1 MQPPNPF
8 SDDMLRTI
16 LTPRTHNSEQFA
28 YMSSL
33 ASVSRNFRNEV
44 NSQIF
49 DGDHMHDNFD
59 KLIDAQVGLHAPATL
74 RQRLIV
80 CQNREDQ
87 VEVLRETRQCV
98 ADAYLDEVFLEDIL
112 SEMVLFLV
120 PRDGTDEDIAYN
132 HGLLREVMTENMLM
146 NCPIMKQQCFCS
158 HIMMA
163 AKKFFYNNAI
173 QRYVLQIIRHLLS
186 PFAYDFLSDAGVDI
200 ILRIFDL
207 FRGQMPIVLA
217 GFKSLLLYSN
227 NVGSITKLSATTRAR
242 VVSWVLQIQGQ
253 YSMSH
258 LTHQIIIKKGTEI
271 LALFMVVPDYREN
284 MVKNMLEQFATF
296 LKMDPTRINM
306 KIYLNVLCM
315 ATDQL
320 VDTDRRWTTNIAKLI
335 TNSTL
340 VNLLHDNQIVVMT
353 DHEYVHQMLHI
364 LKNLATLK
372 KRNTEMISSAF
383 QKICFLLSTTIGQ
396 NEVAVDTLQMV
407 QTLIAFVGNIRNLD
421 GHSIVPNLQSQ
432 IVNMGIIPLLM
443 ARLIGYRN
451 QNHQSNGHA
460 ALLSEIALLLYV
472 LVIDNTKH
480 QLMLIDSDAMN
491 ILLDVGILKSTQSA
505 SPVESR
511 TLYLVCYLL
520 NQNYQYVLARDKCFT
535 TRPRQYPNQTRK
547 TNFDKVLRAAV
558 ARPDA
563 AAALCS
569 MFSRCCGQYCAQPTY

>member
-1 MQPPNPF
+1 MQAPHPF
-8 SDDMLRTI
+8 SGDNLRNI
-16 LTPRTHNSEQFA
+16 LTPKTHNSEQFA

-33 ASVSRNFRNEV
+33 ANVSHAFRDEV
-44 NSQIF
+44 KSQTL

-59 KLIDAQVGLHAPATL
+59 KLIDAQVGLHAPETL
-74 RQRLIV
+74 RKRLTA

-98 ADAYLDEVFLEDIL
+98 ADAFLDEVFLEDIL
-112 SEMVLFLV
+112 SEIVGLLM
-120 PRDGTDEDIAYN
+120 PQNGTEEDIAYN

-146 NCPIMKQQCFCS
+146 NCPIMKQQCFCC

-163 AKKFFYNNAI
+163 AKRFFYNNAI
-173 QRYVLQIIRHLLS
+173 QKYVLQIISDLLS

-200 ILRIFDL
+200 ILRILDL
-207 FRGQMPIVLA
+207 HRREMLIVLA

-227 NVGSITKLSATTRAR
+227 NLGSITKLSAATRAR
-242 VVSWVLQIQGQ
+242 VVSWILRIQGQ

-284 MVKNMLEQFATF
+284 FLENMLEQFATF
-296 LKMDPTRINM
+296 LKMHPTRINM

-315 ATDQL
+315 ATDHL
-320 VDTDRRWTTNIAKLI
+320 VDTDRQLTTNIAELL
-335 TNSTL
+335 TNSAL
-340 VNLLHDNQIVVMT
+340 VELLYDNQIVVMT

-364 LKNLATLK
+364 LKNLATLDQ
-372 KRNTEMISSAF
+372 RNENMILHAS
-383 QKICFLLSTTIGQ
+383 QKICFLLSATAGD

-407 QTLIAFVGNIRNLD
+407 QTLIAFVGKIRNLD
-421 GHSIVPNLQSQ
+421 GNDVESELQRQ
-432 IVNMGIIPLLM
+432 TVQMGIIPLLM

-451 QNHQSNGHA
+451 QNHQSKEHA

-472 LVIDNTKH
+472 LVIGNTKH
-480 QLMLIDSDAMN
+480 QLQLIDSDAMN
-491 ILLDVGILKSTQSA
+491 ILLDIGILKSTHTA

-520 NQNYQYVLARDKCFT
+520 NQNYQYVLARDKFFT
-535 TRPRQYPNQTRK
+535 TRPRQYTNQSRR
-547 TNFDKVLRAAV
+547 TNFDKVLRVAV
-558 ARPDA
+558 DRPDA
-563 AAALCS
+563 GAALRS
-569 MFSRCCGQYCAQPTY
+569 MFSRCCGQYCAQPTC